1 MTVWEH
7 LVFNSTLAE
16 ADGDA
21 WEHLIYPNGEGG
33 GGDIIINSEL
43 VLIEECPIIKVSEHS
58 DTVSIEDT
66 SPILIQVE
74 EDIILIS
81 EVEIGEIDV
90 VC

>member
-21 WEHLIYPNGEGG
+21 WEHLVNPSGEG

-43 VLIEECPIIKVSEHS
+43 VFIEDYPTVKISEYS
-58 DTVSIEDT
+58 DTISIEDT
-66 SPILIQVE
+66 SSILIKVE